1 MEIPLEQII
10 WDTYY
15 ALYQLRLQEN
25 MQKAMLLAKED
36 KESLDKDFY
45 KRVQEQTEKEIEQEE
60 VQLNE
65 DKDLTSIRQK
75 IQSLLN

>member
-1 MEIPLEQII
+1 LEIPLEQII